1 MTIRALIFDFDGL
14 ILDTEGPE
22 YQCWQE
28 IYEAHGCSLPFS
40 TWADFIGSTYTFDPY
55 AFLEQQI
62 GRPVDRALIRV
73 KRHARFSELMTEQSI
88 LPGVEH
94 TILEAKRLGLRL
106 GIASSSPRTWVAG
119 YLAKLGLEAHF
130 DSLTCADDVQRT
142 KPDPAL
148 YLQSLTA
155 LEVAAHEAIALEDS
169 PNGVLAAK
177 RACIFSVA
185 VPNKLTSQLSFHL
198 ADLQLSSLEEMSLE
212 QLLCRV
218 DASLEDV

>member
-14 ILDTEGPE
+14 ILDTEAPE

-28 IYEAHGCSLPFS
+28 IYEAHGCSLAFS

-55 AFLEQQI
+55 AYLEQQI
-62 GRPVDRALIRV
+62 GRPLDRALIRS
-73 KRHARFSELMTEQSI
+73 KRHARFTELMKQQSI

-94 TILEAKRLGLRL
+94 YILEAKRLGLRL

-119 YLAKLGLEAHF
+119 YLSELEITAHF
-130 DSLTCADDVQRT
+130 DRLTCADDVQCT

-148 YLQSLTA
+148 YIQSLAA

-177 RACIFSVA
+177 RAGIFSVA
-185 VPNKLTSQLSFHL
+185 VPNELTRRLSFSS

-212 QLLCRV
+212 QLLCRAS
-218 DASLEDV
+218 ASL